1 MPISGSRCTEFPYYS
16 GTKSRLPLR
25 GPVPDGDLSGC
36 DDAAARKGI
45 PVRKPGEMLAFFRKR
60 FGAKT
65 SAQERVVDEY
75 VAPMIRKQGNEMIIS
90 GDSTFAHI
98 RWKKERS

>member
-1 MPISGSRCTEFPYYS
+1 
-16 GTKSRLPLR
+16 
-25 GPVPDGDLSGC
+25 V
-36 DDAAARKGI
+36 DA
-45 PVRKPGEMLAFFRKR
+45 
-60 FGAKT
+60 
-65 SAQERVVDEY
+65 Y